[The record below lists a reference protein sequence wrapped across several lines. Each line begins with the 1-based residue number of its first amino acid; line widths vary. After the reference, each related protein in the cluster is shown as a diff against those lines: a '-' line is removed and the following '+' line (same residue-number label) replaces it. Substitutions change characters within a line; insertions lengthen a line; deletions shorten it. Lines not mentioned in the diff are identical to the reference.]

1 MLMRGEKQVLVL
13 LPEDLHCLLFVTYDS
28 VRFSAYFLICDFF
41 SLSVLERLKI
51 IVAVL
56 QMNKLKRIR

>member
-1 MLMRGEKQVLVL
+1 MLVL
-13 LPEDLHCLLFVTYDS
+13 LPEDLHYLLFVTYDS
-28 VRFSAYFLICDFF
+28 VRFSAYFLICEFL

-51 IVAVL
+51 ITAVL